1 MYKVLVVDDEIYAVK
16 GLVSGMDWQSLGVD
30 EVHEAYHSRM
40 AQEVLQQH
48 NIDMM
53 ICDIEMPEGNGLELM
68 QWVNE
73 NAPHVETVVL
83 TCHAEFSYAQKALQL
98 GGSDYLLKPVIF
110 PELAQVLE
118 RMKTTIEQ
126 KRHAVEADRNYQK
139 YAKLWNNHKPLLIE
153 RFWQDLL
160 SQRILPN
167 RQAIETALVTY
178 ELKPALLQRIGLIH
192 VSIEQW
198 EKELNDRD
206 EEIMVFALRNAAA
219 EMVLAADEG
228 CVLTD
233 DAGNLIVVVYM
244 GERALSSEEL
254 QRRCESF
261 IRACNRYFYCRLS
274 CYIGEPV
281 AVTDIMKAYHEL
293 LNAEYRNVART
304 NEAIRLNELRQRER
318 SDGPEVS
325 AFMDWAD
332 TLERG
337 ERAEMEALILAEL
350 HRLRGKAP
358 TVETLTSFYHA
369 FLQVVY
375 YVLHRRGLSVQLLYE
390 DQGAADV
397 SAATRSLGHF
407 EMWIKRM
414 VATVSETLALNHP
427 SNSIVANLKTF
438 IAAHLDQ
445 ELTREDLAAHVH
457 LNPAYLSRLF
467 RKETGI
473 VLSDYILQERMKKAA
488 DLLVSTNKTISEVAD
503 SLGYGN
509 FSYFARLFRKVHGIA
524 PHDYRKAKK

>member
-16 GLVSGMDWQSLGVD
+16 GLVSGMDWKALGV
-30 EVHEAYHSRM
+30 EQVYEAYHSCM
-40 AQEVLQQH
+40 AQEVLL
-48 NIDMM
+48 NNNVDMM

-73 NAPHVETVVL
+73 HVPHVETVVL

-110 PELAQVLE
+110 SELEQVLQ

-167 RQAIETALVTY
+167 RQAIENALVTY
-178 ELKPALLQRIGLIH
+178 ELEPDLLQRIGLIH
-192 VSIEQW
+192 VSVEQW
-198 EKELNDRD
+198 EKELSDRD

-219 EMVLAADEG
+219 EMVLAADQG

-244 GERALSSEEL
+244 GERPLSAGEL
-254 QRRCESF
+254 QRRCEAYV
-261 IRACNRYFYCRLS
+261 RACNRYFYCRLS
-274 CYIGEPV
+274 CYIGESV
-281 AVTDIMKAYHEL
+281 AVTEIMKAYHGL
-293 LNAEYRNVART
+293 LNAEHRNVTRT
-304 NEAIRLNELRQRER
+304 NEAIRLSELRQPER

-337 ERAEMEALILAEL
+337 DRAEMEALILAEL
-350 HRLRGKAP
+350 HRLRGKTP

-390 DQGAADV
+390 EQGPADV
-397 SAATRSLGHF
+397 SAATRSLAHF
-407 EMWIKRM
+407 EQWIKRM

-467 RKETGI
+467 RKETGV

-488 DLLVSTNKTISEVAD
+488 DLLVSTSKTISEVAD